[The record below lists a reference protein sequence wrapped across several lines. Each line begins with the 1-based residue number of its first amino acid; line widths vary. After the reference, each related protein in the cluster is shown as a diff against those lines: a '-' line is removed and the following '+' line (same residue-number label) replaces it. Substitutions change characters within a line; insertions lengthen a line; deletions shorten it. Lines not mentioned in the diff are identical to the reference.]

1 LGILSKPA
9 LIKAATGLPP
19 LSLIILT
26 IIRPFSIRP
35 IILPPLP
42 SHPTRVV
49 WFEVTMAAC
58 RRDGIGRSPY
68 LVSDLLAD
76 EVVLHGEHGGCRA
89 GGDAYLRVDVLDVM
103 ACGLR

>member
-1 LGILSKPA
+1 MPKPA
-9 LIKAATGLPP
+9 LIEAATCLPP
-19 LSLIILT
+19 LSLIILML
-26 IIRPFSIRP
+26 P
-35 IILPPLP
+35 IILSPLS
-42 SHPTRVV
+42 SHPNRMV
-49 WFEVTMAAC
+49 WFEVTMAVTMAAC

-68 LVSDLLAD
+68 FVSDLLAD

>member
-1 LGILSKPA
+1 MSKPA
-9 LIKAATGLPP
+9 LIEAATGLPP
-19 LSLIILT
+19 LSLIILML
-26 IIRPFSIRP
+26 PK
-35 IILPPLP
+35 ILSPLP
-42 SHPTRVV
+42 SYPNRMV

-76 EVVLHGEHGGCRA
+76 EVVFHGEHGGCRA